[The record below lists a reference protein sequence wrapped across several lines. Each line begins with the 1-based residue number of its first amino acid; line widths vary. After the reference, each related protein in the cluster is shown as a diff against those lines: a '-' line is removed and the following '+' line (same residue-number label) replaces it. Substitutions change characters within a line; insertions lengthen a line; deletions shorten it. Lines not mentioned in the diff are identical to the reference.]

1 MCQTYIRRLKPY
13 NWPSFVRISVPCR
26 MGGSSAL
33 HSFEAL
39 HLPEEL
45 VEGELVD
52 VGVVRPE
59 LVEVFDGV
67 DFILTGEAGEVAFGQ
82 WLILQGD
89 VHRDLQV
96 AGAVHIGFDVVLD
109 EVEHPGDCIALL
121 LLLRDDRVLE
131 GDGVLALAVHT
142 GHGTEVDGFVTVAD
156 EALGHVALE
165 LHGFS
170 VHEGRIR
177 LRKVVALDG
186 DLDAADV
193 VVQFIDD
200 VDGAGHVAVDREAA
214 EDAGHG
220 LHRVVTGLRVVIAVH
235 PCAGEVVDFGA
246 DRVRV
251 LVSNG
256 DLGHGV
262 TRYLDDVDAVVRGV
276 LCDEEDTVGESDLRD
291 VAVVLERA
299 LVIDA
304 EDEPGLDS
312 AVPFI
317 MYAVVVELVEV
328 EEVRA
333 RGGVAV
339 HGVAEGAVGV
349 LRAVDVDKLRLVR
362 LLLCCCGLEHLCEV
376 VGVEGDALEAE
387 LAVGVLGHAGICE
400 LLVCQRS
407 SVLGPV
413 DRVVCIGRLCGFT
426 RAVLADRPGG
436 TDGGDTEKRA
446 DEDAH
451 RAAALVAKLFL
462 RVVFVFHILSY
473 AELRGAAG

>member
-1 MCQTYIRRLKPY
+1 MSNIY
-13 NWPSFVRISVPCR
+13 
-26 MGGSSAL
+26 SAFKA
-33 HSFEAL
+33 S

-67 DFILTGEAGEVAFGQ
+67 DFIFTGEAGEVAFGE

-96 AGAVHIGFDVVLD
+96 AGAVHVGFDIVLD
-109 EVEHPGDCIALL
+109 EVEHPGDGIALL

-170 VHEGRIR
+170 VHEGRVR
-177 LRKVVALDG
+177 LREVVALDG

-193 VVQFIDD
+193 VVQFVDD

-235 PCAGEVVDFGA
+235 PCAGEVVDLGA

-251 LVSNG
+251 VVGDG

-262 TRYLDDVDAVVRGV
+262 TRYLDDMDAVVCGV
-276 LCDEEDTVGESDLRD
+276 LRDEEDSVGESDLRD
-291 VAVVLERA
+291 VTVILERA
-299 LVIDA
+299 LIIDA
-304 EDEPGLDS
+304 EDEPGLDG

-317 MYAVVVELVEV
+317 MYAVVAELVEV

-349 LRAVDVDKLRLVR
+349 LRAVDLDKLRLVR
-362 LLLCCCGLEHLCEV
+362 LLLCGCGFEHLREV

-387 LAVGVLGHAGICE
+387 LAVGVLGHAGISE

-407 SVLGPV
+407 CVLGPI

-436 TDGGDTEKRA
+436 TDGGDAEDRA

>member
-1 MCQTYIRRLKPY
+1 MSNIYSPFK
-13 NWPSFVRISVPCR
+13 
-26 MGGSSAL
+26 
-33 HSFEAL
+33 AL

-59 LVEVFDGV
+59 LVELLLGV
-67 DFILTGEAGEVAFGQ
+67 DFILTGEAGEVAVGQ

-96 AGAVHIGFDVVLD
+96 AGAIHVGFDVVLD
-109 EVEHPGDCIALL
+109 EVEHPGDRITLL
-121 LLLRDDRVLE
+121 LLLRDDHVFE
-131 GDGVLALAVHT
+131 GDGILALTAHT
-142 GHGTEVDGFVTVAD
+142 GHSGEVDLRVTVAD
-156 EALGHVALE
+156 EALGHVSFEFDGLALYK
-165 LHGFS
+165 
-170 VHEGRIR
+170 GRVRCFESII
-177 LRKVVALDG
+177 LDG

-193 VVQFIDD
+193 VVQFVDD

-235 PCAGEVVDFGA
+235 PCAGEVVDLGA

-251 LVSNG
+251 LVGDG

-262 TRYLDDVDAVVRGV
+262 TRYLDDVDAVVRSV

-291 VAVVLERA
+291 VTVVLERA

-304 EDEPGLDS
+304 EDEPGLDG

-333 RGGVAV
+333 RGGVTV

-349 LRAVDVDKLRLVR
+349 LRAVDVDELRLVR
-362 LLLCCCGLEHLCEV
+362 LLLCCCGFEHLREV
-376 VGVEGDALEAE
+376 VGVERNALEAE
-387 LAVGVLGHAGICE
+387 LTVGVLGHAGIGE
-400 LLVCQRS
+400 LLVCQCS
-407 SVLGPV
+407 GVLGPV
-413 DRVVCIGRLCGFT
+413 DRVVCIGRFCGFT

-436 TDGGDTEKRA
+436 TDGGDAEKRA

-451 RAAALVAKLFL
+451 WTAALVVKLFL

-473 AELRGAAG
+473 AELREAAE